1 MAINIVNTQED
12 AQNFP
17 YFGNQSTIL
26 FTNETKNIN
35 LNGVNVFVDRPKK
48 GDVMCVTRYKDESGN
63 LLTADEQKVKWIDGL
78 SINPTQLSQEIEPVG
93 ICVAIN
99 GNKAMVR
106 YREEKWLRFT
116 NADRWELTINSTM
129 TDGVEHSLAVS
140 ISNQTVSEP
149 FVYTA
154 STIAEFVEKL
164 NAWLR
169 ETAPNYSAERVK
181 SNTDLPSDTGNR
193 IVVSARFATSDNSW
207 KSLSIQ
213 GITSSRIIAKHI
225 PIGKSYMRK
234 NGFVG
239 VRSGCCYAK
248 YYDYFSNSGG
258 TPSSEMKS
266 INTATPI
273 KKAAFTNNNNCKI
286 LRDNFSS
293 YAEYIDS
300 MIVKFPCS
308 IYSFGDLPSGKENT
322 YNLADCTFLNNITRT
337 NDPLYAGA
345 YWASQIDE
353 NAPKLGKGNWWL
365 PSPAEIAQM
374 MRDITYGTSFWD
386 TNPDIVNR
394 VISKLTS
401 VNNSGW
407 SLRPATSSLYTPSRY
422 SNSSAIIYYG
432 GNGAFDSY
440 STFSYIW
447 TPAITIYEF

>member
-1 MAINIVNTQED
+1 M
-12 AQNFP
+12 
-17 YFGNQSTIL
+17 
-26 FTNETKNIN
+26 
-35 LNGVNVFVDRPKK
+35 
-48 GDVMCVTRYKDESGN
+48 
-63 LLTADEQKVKWIDGL
+63 

-116 NADRWELTINSTM
+116 NADRWELTINSAM

-273 KKAAFTNNNNCKI
+273 KKAAFTNNNVTQM
-286 LRDNFSS
+286 DNF
-293 YAEYIDS
+293 I
-300 MIVKFPCS
+300 S
-308 IYSFGDLPSGKENT
+308 IHLFCK
-322 YNLADCTFLNNITRT
+322 
-337 NDPLYAGA
+337 
-345 YWASQIDE
+345 QI
-353 NAPKLGKGNWWL
+353 
-365 PSPAEIAQM
+365 
-374 MRDITYGTSFWD
+374 Y
-386 TNPDIVNR
+386 
-394 VISKLTS
+394 
-401 VNNSGW
+401 
-407 SLRPATSSLYTPSRY
+407 
-422 SNSSAIIYYG
+422 
-432 GNGAFDSY
+432 
-440 STFSYIW
+440 
-447 TPAITIYEF
+447 